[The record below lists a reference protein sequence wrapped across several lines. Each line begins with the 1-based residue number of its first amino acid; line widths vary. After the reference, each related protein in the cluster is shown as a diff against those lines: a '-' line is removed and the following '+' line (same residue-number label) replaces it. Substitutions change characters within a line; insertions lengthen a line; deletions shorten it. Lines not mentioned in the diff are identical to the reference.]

1 MVKLLLFG
9 ALRERLG
16 CREAIVTINGPTS
29 IDAVIDAAEHYW
41 PELRRAMAD
50 LRVAV
55 AVNSDLVVHR
65 EGSLQGEPSVRAPRV
80 VDPEDE
86 TSIMVAD
93 GDEVALLPPFS
104 GGSVESAADLM
115 IAKEVRIQSLPFS
128 IDIEIRRAKAQS
140 CRAGAIVAF
149 TGTVR
154 DFSHGRAV
162 LGIEVELYPVMAMK
176 RLEEIRAEA
185 VRIYSL
191 LAARIIIRQGQLD
204 IGADLILI
212 IAVAEH
218 RHEAFLAARWCIDE
232 IKRSVPIWKRELTRD
247 GWQWVHHG
255 C

>member
-65 EGSLQGEPSVRAPRV
+65 EGSPRV

-115 IAKEVRIQSLPFS
+115 IAKEVRIQSPPFS

-140 CRAGAIVAF
+140 GRAGAIVAF

-154 DFSHGRAV
+154 DVSHGRAV

-176 RLEEIRAEA
+176 RLEEIRREA
-185 VRIYSL
+185 VKMYSL
-191 LAARIIIRQGQLD
+191 LSARIIIRQGQLD

-212 IAVAEH
+212 IAAAEH